1 MILKSASGRSPKESI
16 PEILLEIL
24 LLAVF
29 QNRGSTVHVCGKS
42 CDWAAAE
49 WEVSRKPCP
58 ESSSN
63 LALLDSPA
71 NCAALS
77 PLEGLNREN
86 DIECGE
92 RKACFLS
99 GSKFHYVKF
108 NKV

>member
-63 LALLDSPA
+63 LALLNSPA

-77 PLEGLNREN
+77 PWRGWIEGMTLNT
-86 DIECGE
+86 GSE
-92 RKACFLS
+92 RPAFYLGK
-99 GSKFHYVKF
+99 
-108 NKV
+108 

>member
-1 MILKSASGRSPKESI
+1 MAEVQRGVFLKYCSKSSCWPSSGTGVRLSMFAASRVI
-16 PEILLEIL
+16 W
-24 LLAVF
+24 
-29 QNRGSTVHVCGKS
+29 
-42 CDWAAAE
+42 WAAAE